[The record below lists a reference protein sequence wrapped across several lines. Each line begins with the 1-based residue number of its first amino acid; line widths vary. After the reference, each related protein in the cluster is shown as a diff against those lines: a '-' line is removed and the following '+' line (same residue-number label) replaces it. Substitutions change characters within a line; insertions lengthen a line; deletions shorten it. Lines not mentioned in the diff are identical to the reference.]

1 MLKKGQAGQVIK
13 ILIAAV
19 FIVIIFYFGYKLTLD
34 LIGRTC
40 KTEIARFQTDLK
52 QLDKKVKYGSVME
65 FTNQVPCNA
74 EEIYF
79 FDLDKS
85 SNIVFVREIPLL
97 SDSLGS
103 GVKKNIF
110 VMKNDEIIDSFYAG
124 DLDIED
130 PHYICFLPKFG
141 NINFFL
147 EGKGTSVRV
156 RPGDLQPVCTYSVD

>member
-19 FIVIIFYFGYKLTLD
+19 FIAIILYFGYKLTSD
-34 LIGRTC
+34 LLGRTC
-40 KTEIARFQTDLK
+40 KTEMARFQTDLRN
-52 QLDKKVKYGSVME
+52 LDEEVKYGSVME
-65 FTNQVPCNA
+65 FTTQVPCNA
-74 EEIYF
+74 EEIFF

-85 SNIVFVREIPLL
+85 PKLVREIPLL

-147 EGKGTSVRV
+147 EGKGTSVGV
-156 RPGDLQPVCTYSVD
+156 SPGPSQPVCT